1 MLYLMLVS
9 PALGIR
15 FFKRV
20 SVLLWV
26 RRLYFFLAGDVSVF
40 LSAFRSYIV
49 VCAWVLCTTF

>member
-1 MLYLMLVS
+1 MLYLIWGS
-9 PALGIR
+9 PAWVSG
-15 FFKRV
+15 FKRV